1 MGINWSPLSHLR
13 IRFPESF
20 RNYTPDYWFKMPI
33 SAHFFDRLMKSK
45 TTITLSAMAIAAFV
59 LLLASGPLVSDHQAL
74 AYRHYGDGA
83 SRTLRTLRPLQRTSR
98 RLRTLSWTLWRL
110 RTLSW
115 TLPPL
120 ITQTNN

>member
-1 MGINWSPLSHLR
+1 MR

-74 AYRHYGDGA
+74 AYRHYGGGHHGHYGHYGHY
-83 SRTLRTLRPLQRTSR
+83 RGHHGGYGHYRGHYGGYGHYRGHYR
-98 RLRTLSWTLWRL
+98 R
-110 RTLSW
+110 
-115 TLPPL
+115 
-120 ITQTNN
+120 